1 MRSSSLVLVVTSVI
15 ASALLA
21 ITASAESFEE
31 LDPTGWL
38 GRARIGVQVQPMT
51 PELREFFE
59 VPRDRGVLVVR
70 VVDDSPA
77 AKVGI
82 LVGDVITEAAGEPIA
97 RPFQLVHRVA
107 TADRDEAFELELV
120 RKGDV
125 VSVSPKP
132 EGQALPWPGNRDWHE
147 LGEQWRRGLE
157 EGAHGLRERLEDFER
172 RLEELERDRRLR
184 ETSGAEQRT

>member
-1 MRSSSLVLVVTSVI
+1 MRWSSLLPVVAAVVASGLI
-15 ASALLA
+15 ASAA
-21 ITASAESFEE
+21 TAESFEE

-77 AKVGI
+77 AKAGI
-82 LVGDVITEAAGEPIA
+82 LVGDVITEAVGQPVE

-107 TADRDEAFELELV
+107 TADRDEPFELELR
-120 RKGDV
+120 RKGEV
-125 VSVSPKP
+125 VKLAPRI

-147 LGEQWRRGLE
+147 LGEQWRRGLD

-172 RLEELERDRRLR
+172 RLEELERGRHLDDR
-184 ETSGAEQRT
+184 SGAEQRT